1 MRITQGLVRAA
12 HVRPNHVAVV
22 DGERKQTWGEFAD
35 RVSRLAG
42 ALGTLGAGR
51 GDRIAVLANNCDRY
65 LELYYAVF
73 WSAAV
78 LVPLNTR
85 LSVPEL
91 RFQLDD
97 AGVKI
102 VFFGREFVTAV
113 AELGSQCDCT
123 FVALDEGA
131 SATEHQFE
139 YLVANALPAEEVR
152 GPDEELAAI
161 FYTGGTTGVP
171 KGVMHTHKSLSAMAV
186 NLVMSLQVDEDSVAL
201 HSAPMFHMADIAVWT
216 MTQVAG
222 THVVLP
228 RLDENSMFDAIE
240 RHGVTHIFTVPTVI
254 DRLARHPRAPTANFS
269 TMRMLGYGGAPMPP
283 AILEYARER
292 FPNISFGQG
301 FGMTEM
307 PAISYLGPRW
317 HRKGADPEKLKSA
330 GAAAYGYELRVVG
343 TDGLEVSRGQ
353 IGEIVG
359 RGDNL
364 MVGYWNR
371 PDETRQ
377 ALRDGWMHSQDVGY
391 MDEDGAI
398 YITDRLKDMI
408 VTGGEN
414 VYSIEVENVVYR
426 HPAVAEC
433 TIIGVPDDRWG
444 ERVHAVVFLKSGS
457 GLTLEELSAFCRE
470 QIAGYKCPKSLDVVE
485 SPLPRS
491 AAGKI
496 LKTELRAPHWKNR
509 GRQV

>member
-1 MRITQGLVRAA
+1 MRITQGLARAA

-22 DGERKQTWGEFAD
+22 DGERRQTWGEFAD
-35 RVSRLAG
+35 SVSRLAG
-42 ALGTLGAGR
+42 ALGALGAGR
-51 GDRIAVLANNCDRY
+51 GDRIAVLANNSDRY
-65 LELYYAVF
+65 LEIYYAVF

-78 LVPLNTR
+78 LVPLNKR
-85 LSVPEL
+85 LTVPEL

-102 VFFGREFVTAV
+102 VFFGGEFAAAA
-113 AELGSQCDCT
+113 AELKSQCNCA

-131 SATEHQFE
+131 PAADHRFEH
-139 YLVANALPAEEVR
+139 LVASALPLAEIR

-161 FYTGGTTGVP
+161 FYTGGTTGLP

-222 THVVLP
+222 THVILP
-228 RLDENSMFDAIE
+228 RLDEDSMFDAIE
-240 RHGVTHIFTVPTVI
+240 RNGVTHIFTVPTVI
-254 DRLARHPRAPTANFS
+254 DRLARHPRASTANVS
-269 TMRMLGYGGAPMPP
+269 SMRMLGYGGAPMPP
-283 AILEYARER
+283 AILENARER
-292 FPNISFGQG
+292 FPSISFGQG

-330 GAAAYGYELRVVG
+330 GAAAYGYELKVV
-343 TDGLEVSRGQ
+343 DANGLEVSRGQ
-353 IGEIVG
+353 IGEIIG

-364 MVGYWNR
+364 MAGYWNR
-371 PDETRQ
+371 PEETNR

-433 TIIGVPDDRWG
+433 AIIGVPHERWG
-444 ERVHAVVFLKSGS
+444 ESVHAIVFLKSGADLS
-457 GLTLEELSAFCRE
+457 LQELVAFCGE
-470 QIAGYKCPKSLDVVE
+470 HIARYKCPKSLDVVP

-509 GRQV
+509 ARQV